1 MGSIGGMIISCG
13 AGGIANPHCTNA
25 MNFLEGQVDLLLPEL
40 QRAMDDAELAADK
53 VKELKQNIKVLI
65 ETPQTINCNWGVVIL
80 KRPARTIKVI
90 SKLLTNKI
98 TLLKEEGVLTGDSQV
113 NIGESVLSVTFSDK
127 TK

>member
-1 MGSIGGMIISCG
+1 MGSIGGMIIPCG
-13 AGGIANPHCTNA
+13 AEGTANPHCTNT
-25 MNFLEGQVDLLLPEL
+25 MNALESQVDLLLPEL
-40 QRAMDDAELAADK
+40 QKAMDTATEAADK
-53 VKELKQNIKVLI
+53 VKELKQQIKVLI

-98 TLLKEEGVLTGDSQV
+98 NLLKEEGIITGDSQV
-113 NIGESVLSVTFSDK
+113 NIGESALSVTFSDK